1 MTGSC
6 GGGNNYYKKV
16 SEGWRTVCG
25 DFSTG
30 PLLSHL
36 ELVHTVRNLGTCNWT
51 WSAETVW
58 LEE

>member
-6 GGGNNYYKKV
+6 GGGNNCYKKFR
-16 SEGWRTVCG
+16 EDLRTVCG

-36 ELVHTVRNLGTCNWT
+36 ELVHTVSNLGPCNWI
-51 WSAETVW
+51 WSTETAW